1 MTNRVKITVSTPY
14 SGNVNSMRL
23 FGIEYRNVPGVGLV
37 GSQEFDSMDD
47 AKDYLRQRADWYAD
61 SDEQREEQYI
71 MIEHSQFLTLD
82 AATASIEEIE
92 D

>member
-47 AKDYLRQRADWYAD
+47 AKAYLCKRAELFAD
-61 SDEQREEQYI
+61 TEQQLNEYYEQ
-71 MIEHSQFLTLD
+71 IETSGTLTLD
-82 AATASIEEIE
+82 AASASIEEIE